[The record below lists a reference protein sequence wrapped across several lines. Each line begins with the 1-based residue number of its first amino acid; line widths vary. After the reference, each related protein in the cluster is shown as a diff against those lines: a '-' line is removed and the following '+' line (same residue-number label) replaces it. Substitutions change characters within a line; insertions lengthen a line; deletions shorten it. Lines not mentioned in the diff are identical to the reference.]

1 MDIRLRLGLLQDSA
15 AIERQVQREIA
26 EAEARRARSALP
38 TAKTE
43 AQQKW
48 DQDRL
53 KKEIKQIEEKA
64 KALPRVRPLSET
76 KAIETGANFI
86 SETFLFCVAG
96 GVIVFEY
103 WRQRRKEANRRDEVA
118 DRMDALDNRIERI
131 EHALIPP
138 ILETPKVIALPSGTR
153 GQLQVDKNA
162 GDTNTDKTTDLNR
175 EREGRL
181 MIPSQKK

>member
-1 MDIRLRLGLLQDSA
+1 M
-15 AIERQVQREIA
+15 
-26 EAEARRARSALP
+26 P

-43 AQQKW
+43 AQLKW

-118 DRMDALDNRIERI
+118 DRMDALDSRIERI
-131 EHALIPP
+131 EHALKIPP
-138 ILETPKVIALPSGTR
+138 MLEKPKVLALPSATR
-153 GQLQVDKNA
+153 AEVEVDNDAKV
-162 GDTNTDKTTDLNR
+162 KTANR
-175 EREGRL
+175 VDFPVRDREGRV
-181 MIPSQKK
+181 PPPVKKEIQSTRT